1 MATANLKTQKR
12 TLQKPL
18 RLELELELFCSTN
31 GLGVGVSVPALA
43 PAEKDQR
50 RGPPQRPK
58 QQHKLQQGAQSV
70 RIVTRMILL
79 LLMH

>member
-18 RLELELELFCSTN
+18 RLELELFCSTN

-50 RGPPQRPK
+50 RGPAQRPQR
-58 QQHKLQQGAQSV
+58 HNAAW
-70 RIVTRMILL
+70 RAAAC
-79 LLMH
+79 